1 MLAYEFKYD
10 RGCQHYTASRKRL
23 DYMSLLNRL
32 FGNKNQSNNNST
44 KNTALV
50 ARSTTT
56 VQMSKP
62 MLMVHP
68 DIQKLLWIA
77 DGESKNYVPTVSN
90 KTTFKVKGL
99 SFTVSFTSIE
109 EPSLIYMRLPISDI
123 SGNVERPPYFPMYSG
138 LTPEQRGMYW
148 KLLTNPYD
156 DSIDIGYVFIL
167 YYGLER
173 YLMTDKYEE
182 TIDLILKLRDVHQN
196 KSFQSYTANAVILT
210 CLQRQRAD
218 IVQKF
223 MGSLDK
229 EYEFNFS
236 PNLFLLCKYALGLN
250 LTGNEIMRMAKAFE
264 FTNNNYLKK
273 YPELFLETLLG
284 NIKAIYGLE
293 SISWDKLITASEFN
307 KLPLKETTIY
317 ANVSIMDKSIKV
329 PSLLDSFKFKK
340 KVYDLLEKTHE
351 DVKKKLSDMR
361 KNGEKIKENKQASS
375 TKKSNEVLSFD
386 TMQESTLLN
395 SYYNARENSLE
406 QHFAS
411 IALQD
416 FYYKYRSY
424 GQEYIDKCV
433 SFCRDDISKLPE
445 IQKVY
450 VEDEKAKI
458 LSYQWLTAEE
468 KQTEILDIK
477 PFFANIP
484 AFKRL
489 AIIYEKEKDYDKA
502 ISICDAAIEFYSSG
516 DMQSA
521 VSEFDERKKKLINKN
536 SQHN

>member
-1 MLAYEFKYD
+1 
-10 RGCQHYTASRKRL
+10 
-23 DYMSLLNRL
+23 MSLLNKL
-32 FGNKNQSNNNST
+32 FGNRNQSNNDLAN
-44 KNTALV
+44 NTSLV
-50 ARSTTT
+50 ARNTTA
-56 VQMSKP
+56 VEKSKP

-68 DIQKLLWIA
+68 DIQNLLWIA
-77 DGESKNYVPTVSN
+77 DGENKNYVPTVAN
-90 KTTFKVKGL
+90 KSSFEVNGIT
-99 SFTVSFTSIE
+99 FTVSFSSSE
-109 EPSLIYMRLPISDI
+109 EPSLIYMKLPISDVN
-123 SGNVERPPYFPMYSG
+123 GNIERPPYFPTYRE

-148 KLLTNPYD
+148 KLLANPYD

-182 TIDLILKLRDVHQN
+182 AIDLILKLRDVHQN

-218 IVQKF
+218 IVQRF
-223 MGSLDK
+223 MDSLDK
-229 EYEFNFS
+229 EYEFNFA

-264 FTNNNYLKK
+264 FTNNNYVKK

-284 NIKAIYGLE
+284 NIQAIYGLE

-307 KLPLKETTIY
+307 KLPMKETAIY

-329 PSLLDSFKFKK
+329 PSMLDSFKFKK

-351 DVKKKLSDMR
+351 DVKKILSEMR
-361 KNGEKIKENKQASS
+361 KSGEKINENNQATSSKKEK
-375 TKKSNEVLSFD
+375 EVLSFD
-386 TMQESTLLN
+386 TAQERTLLN
-395 SYYNARENSLE
+395 NYYESRENSLE

-416 FYYKYRSY
+416 FYYKYRSL

-433 SFCRDDISKLPE
+433 SFCKDDISKLPE
-445 IQKVY
+445 MQKVY
-450 VEDEKAKI
+450 VEDEKAKL
-458 LSYQWLTAEE
+458 LSCQWLTPEE
-468 KQTEILDIK
+468 KQTRLLDIK
-477 PFFANIP
+477 PFYANIP

-489 AIIYEKEKDYDKA
+489 AIIYEKEKDYENA
-502 ISICDAAIEFYSSG
+502 IRICNDAIEFYSSG
-516 DMQSA
+516 DMQSVA
-521 VSEFDERKKKLINKN
+521 SEFDDRKKKLINKK
-536 SQHN
+536 SK